1 MKTDGAPIEAG
12 AVYGRSPKLEFTM
25 LDRITT
31 RIFTGGAEPDGILT
45 LAADPRISGFTAN
58 PPGATVRSR

>member
-1 MKTDGAPIEAG
+1 
-12 AVYGRSPKLEFTM
+12 M